1 MSGLFITFEGAEG
14 SGKSTQIARCA
25 QYLNDGGHDV
35 LVIRE
40 PGGVKI
46 SETVRGIL
54 LDPAHAEMGAECEV
68 LLYMAARA
76 QLVREVI
83 LPALDAGRI
92 ILCDRF
98 LDSTLVYQGFGHG
111 MDLEDIRR
119 IGDFATCGIAPA
131 LTVLFDIDT
140 AEGLRRAGDQ
150 KDRIEQRSLEY
161 HSRVRQGY
169 LTLARQEP
177 QRIKVVGVDG
187 RDKDEIFQEVCG
199 YIKTQIRERR
209 CA

>member
-1 MSGLFITFEGAEG
+1 VSGVFITFEGAEG
-14 SGKSTQIARCA
+14 SGKSTQIALCE
-25 QYLNDGGHDV
+25 QYARQQGHDA

-40 PGGVKI
+40 PGGARI
-46 SETVRGIL
+46 SETVRDIL
-54 LDPAHAEMGAECEV
+54 LDPAHTEMGAECEV

-76 QLVREVI
+76 QLVREI
-83 LPALDAGRI
+83 ICPALEAGRM

-111 MDLEDIRR
+111 MDLDRIRA
-119 IGDFATCGIAPA
+119 IGDFATCGIAPS
-131 LTVLFDIDT
+131 LTILFDIDT

-169 LTLARQEP
+169 LTLARQDP
-177 QRIKVVGVDG
+177 DRIRVVNVDG
-187 RDKDEIFQEVCG
+187 RDKEDIFQEVRG
-199 YIKTQIRERR
+199 YLDTRIRDRR
-209 CA
+209 